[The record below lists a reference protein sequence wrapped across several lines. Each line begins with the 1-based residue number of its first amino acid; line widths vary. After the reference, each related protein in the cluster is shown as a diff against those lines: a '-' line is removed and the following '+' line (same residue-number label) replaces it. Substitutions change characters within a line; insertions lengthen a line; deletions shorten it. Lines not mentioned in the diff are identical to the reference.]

1 MHRLGSE
8 SIPALSGLIL
18 LLASCVAPLFAE
30 DVRGMNF
37 YVSPTGNDKNSGSKA
52 EPFATLG
59 AAQRT
64 VRQVA
69 GREPVTVWLSE
80 GTYYLPETLK
90 FTAEDSGSETGPI
103 VFAAMPGERPII
115 SGGMRLTLEWKPS
128 RDGIYE
134 AKTPAGLTMD
144 QMFVDGDRQHMAR
157 YPNYDPTARQ
167 FNGSAAD
174 AISPERV
181 ARWRENAAGGYIHAM
196 HTALWGDMHWRILSR
211 KPDNTLEMEGGW
223 QNNRPSP
230 MHPDF
235 RFVENIREELN
246 APGEWFHDTQTSVLY
261 FYPPTGMDLKSAT
274 VEVVRLRH
282 LIEWNGSSHNPVR
295 FINFRGITFKH
306 TTRTF
311 MENREPLL
319 RSDWTTYRGG
329 ALTFNGAEDSSID
342 DCDFDQLGGNTVFV
356 NNYNR
361 RIAVRGCLIRESGAN
376 GVAFVGDPKAVRN
389 PLYNYNQATDYSALD
404 RNPGPLTEN
413 YPSDC
418 VVEDCL
424 ITRSGRFEKQT
435 APVQIAMARGI
446 TVRSCS
452 IYDVPRAG
460 INIGDGCWGGHLIEH
475 CDVFDTVLET
485 GDHGSFNSWGRD
497 RYWKPRREP
506 VEEAVAADS
515 RLPFLD
521 MVQQSV
527 LRNNRWRCDHGWD
540 VDLDDGSSRYA
551 IYENLFLNG
560 GLKLREGYERI
571 ATNNVIVNNGLHP
584 HVWYDNSG
592 DVFARNIVMHAHQP
606 AIMKDSKWGRQV
618 DFNLYA
624 TTDADRIAFAGQG
637 CDAHS
642 TVGDPLFVDA
652 ERGDFRVQQGSPAL
666 DLGFVNFPMDQF
678 GVRSP
683 RLKAIARTPEI
694 PNVTIVARKAT
705 ASKDEIEWQ
714 GARLRSLVDQE
725 FSAIGVGADAKGVL
739 VVDLAEESVL
749 FKAGLRRGDFVQRVR
764 GKQVQSPDAFLSVV
778 TSASSKELI
787 EFVFHRNQTTQS
799 LKLQLKAER

>member
-1 MHRLGSE
+1 MSRFGSYLVLAITC
-8 SIPALSGLIL
+8 SLVMVVSMKAALS
-18 LLASCVAPLFAE
+18 ADE
-30 DVRGMNF
+30 VRGVSF
-37 YVSPTGNDKNSGSKA
+37 YISPTGNDKNSGSA
-52 EPFATLG
+52 TEPFATLG
-59 AAQRT
+59 AAQRA
-64 VRQVA
+64 VRPFA

-80 GTYYLPETLK
+80 GTYYLPETLR
-90 FTAEDSGSETGPI
+90 FTAEDSGSEKLPI
-103 VFAAMPGERPII
+103 VYSAMPGEKPVI
-115 SGGMRLTLEWKPS
+115 SGGMRLVLDWKPS
-128 RDGIYE
+128 GGGIYE
-134 AKTPAGLTMD
+134 AKTPAGLAMD
-144 QMFVDGDRQHMAR
+144 QMFVDGNRQHMAR

-167 FNGSAAD
+167 FNGAAAD

-181 ARWRENAAGGYIHAM
+181 ARWGEDPAGGYIHAM
-196 HTALWGDMHWRILSR
+196 HTALWGDMHWRILKKKS
-211 KPDNTLEMEGGW
+211 DNSLEMEGGW

-230 MHPDF
+230 MHPEF
-235 RFVENIREELN
+235 RFVENIREELD
-246 APGEWFHDTQTSVLY
+246 APGEWFHDSRKGVLY
-261 FYPPTGMDLKSAT
+261 FYPPTGLDLKSAA

-282 LIEWNGSSHNPVR
+282 LIEWNGSSHDPVR
-295 FINFRGITFKH
+295 FVTLRGMTFKH
-306 TTRTF
+306 AARTF

-329 ALTFNGAEDSSID
+329 ALTFHGAEDIAIE

-376 GVAFVGDPKAVRN
+376 GVAFVGDPQAVRN
-389 PLYNYNQATDYSALD
+389 PLYNYNQVADYAALD
-404 RNPGPLTEN
+404 RNPGPRTEN

-497 RYWKPRREP
+497 RYWKPGREP
-506 VEEAVAADS
+506 VEDAVAADS
-515 RLPFLD
+515 NLPFLD
-521 MVQQSV
+521 MVQPSV

-560 GLKLREGYERI
+560 GLKLREGYDRI
-571 ATNNVIVNNGLHP
+571 ATNNIIVNNGLHP

-592 DVFARNIVMHAHQP
+592 DVIARNIVMHAHQP
-606 AIMKDSKWGRQV
+606 AIMKDSKWGKQV
-618 DFNLYA
+618 DFNLYT

-637 CDAHS
+637 CDAYS
-642 TVGDPLFVDA
+642 TVGDPLFIDA
-652 ERGDFRVQQGSPAL
+652 ERGDFRVQEGSPAL
-666 DLGFVNFPMDQF
+666 ELGFVNFQMDQF

-683 RLKAIARTPEI
+683 RLKAMARTPEI
-694 PNVTIVARKAT
+694 PNVKIVARKADS
-705 ASKDEIEWQ
+705 SKDGIEWQ

-725 FSAIGVGADAKGVL
+725 FSAIGVAADAKGVL
-739 VVDLAEESVL
+739 VVDLAEESIL
-749 FKAGLRRGDFVQRVR
+749 FKAGLRRGDFIQRVR
-764 GKQVQSPDAFLSVV
+764 REQVQSPDLFIAEVMSA
-778 TSASSKELI
+778 TSDELI
-787 EFVFHRNQTTQS
+787 EIVFLRNQTTQS
-799 LKLQLKAER
+799 IKFQK